1 MQPKNPNNDL
11 KNGHVWIAGMS
22 GSGKTYHTQNTLI
35 KPNDQL
41 IAYDPQGDYSG
52 TVARSKC
59 RVYHDIKTF
68 AAALFAG
75 RKTKQGFKIIWQPR
89 HVTTWEDLDLFC
101 KVAWAAGDGHH
112 SHPLKVVCE
121 ELADNSKTT
130 QMTTPYHR
138 KLLMVGR
145 KYGIHTINC
154 FQRGQDVSKTI
165 IDNCHTCVI
174 MMQKTTKSA
183 RYLEDLTG
191 IPWKMIDDIEEYQ
204 HILQVGKRWT
214 ASKKPR

>member
-1 MQPKNPNNDL
+1 LQPKNPNNEL

-35 KPNDQL
+35 QPKDQL
-41 IAYDPQGDYSG
+41 IAFDPQGDYSG
-52 TVARSKC
+52 KVAKSVC
-59 RVYHDIKTF
+59 RVYHDIQTF
-68 AAALFAG
+68 AAAVFAG
-75 RKTKQGFKIIWQPR
+75 RKTRQGFKIIWQPK
-89 HVTTWEDLDLFC
+89 HVTTWKDLDKFC
-101 KVAWAAGDGHH
+101 RIAWAAGDGHH

-121 ELADNSKTT
+121 ELADNSKST
-130 QMTTPYHR
+130 QFTTPYHR

-165 IDNCHTCVI
+165 IDNCHTCVV

-183 RYLEDLTG
+183 KYLEELTG
-191 IPWKMIDDIEEYQ
+191 IPWKAIDDLEEYQ
-204 HILQVGKRWT
+204 HIKQVGKHWT
-214 ASKKPR
+214 ASK